1 MYNIQYKMDDI
12 IHIGFESDSCTISID
27 SVYSGYRDR
36 TSSVLSYCSIE
47 SDLSVAE
54 SKNEIEDDYNKMD
67 NKKSKC
73 IVINQ
78 STRSREMNMSKSL
91 PKTPTPSKYY
101 YMLQENENIIK
112 SMKK

>member
-1 MYNIQYKMDDI
+1 MDESIQLE
-12 IHIGFESDSCTISID
+12 FESDSCTISID

-36 TSSVLSYCSIE
+36 TSSILSYCSIE

-67 NKKSKC
+67 HKKSKC

-78 STRSREMNMSKSL
+78 STRPREMNMSKSL
-91 PKTPTPSKYY
+91 SKTPTPSKYY
-101 YMLQENENIIK
+101 FMLQENEKLVK
-112 SMKK
+112 SLKK

>member
-1 MYNIQYKMDDI
+1 MDEI
-12 IHIGFESDSCTISID
+12 IHIGFDSDSRSMSID
-27 SVYSGYRDR
+27 SGYSECRDR
-36 TSSVLSYCSIE
+36 TSSAQSYCSLDG
-47 SDLSVAE
+47 DLSVAE